1 MKTRYTIGFL
11 VALYVAVAPE
21 NHAWSD
27 HDGRYAYVGGE
38 RQRQGRV
45 DQIEVVVSRLS
56 IILRS
61 FARERLL
68 SVCKL
73 PQNINISTKQ
83 KQLGIALIPLPMRW
97 TSLDGNA
104 STFLNVRGRK
114 ASIRRLRKGRT
125 ISEVVSE
132 GRSQRLIDYRFN
144 ASSARLDLRYTIRS
158 PYLPQDVVYSLS
170 YAKTGPARIRQ
181 AQR

>member
-1 MKTRYTIGFL
+1 MNKRYKIGLLMGLFF
-11 VALYVAVAPE
+11 AVMPE
-21 NHAWSD
+21 GEAWSD
-27 HDGRYAYVGGE
+27 HDGQYVYVGGE
-38 RQRQGRV
+38 RQRRGRAE
-45 DQIEVVVSRLS
+45 QIELVVYQIS
-56 IILRS
+56 IVLRS
-61 FARERLL
+61 FARERLI
-68 SVCKL
+68 SACKL
-73 PQNINISTKQ
+73 PQNINISSRE

-125 ISEVVSE
+125 ISEIVAE
-132 GRSQRLIDYRFN
+132 GRSQRLIDYRFD
-144 ASSARLDLRYTIRS
+144 ASSDRLDLRYTIRS

-170 YAKTGPARIRQ
+170 YAKTGRTRTRR